1 MACNVVK
8 RLAESNLLRVRN
20 LDGFTTSII
29 RRIEREGIDT
39 VPADLSQLSSAV
51 EGAIRKLAD
60 DALVNADDFAHP
72 MVVSGLNSLADRDAI
87 DVRFAQPTFLTCSAL
102 NSDFSAFDPA
112 RSGSEKTYMPMSYFG
127 EQRISTICVS
137 SSPSLKQMIAA
148 RTPFYG

>member
-1 MACNVVK
+1 MEEAMACNVVK

-60 DALVNADDFAHP
+60 DALVNVDDFSHP
-72 MVVSGLNSLADRDAI
+72 MVVSGLNALADRDAI
-87 DVRFAQPTFLTCSAL
+87 DVCSATFFL
-102 NSDFSAFDPA
+102 LLVV
-112 RSGSEKTYMPMSYFG
+112 
-127 EQRISTICVS
+127 I
-137 SSPSLKQMIAA
+137 
-148 RTPFYG
+148 